1 MMSDHLKNLLRN
13 LKKERLLS
21 FSNIIVMT
29 ISFLFLG
36 LFVSTVVLSQ
46 TVLKN
51 LEQQAQVSIFFK
63 DDFTE
68 ASILELKGKIEQ
80 DERVYSVS
88 YISKEDAYSI
98 FTEINKDEPILLESV
113 TASILPASLE
123 IKASKIS
130 DLGVLATSYDEIEG
144 VEEVRYFEDVISSFK
159 NFSTAVYIVGFVL
172 VIIFFVISYSIVIS
186 TLKMTIDSKGSEFEI
201 MKLVGATDSYVR
213 TPLIYQGTFYG
224 GVASFSAG
232 LLLLIITLF
241 VKQIKYMPKTLSIGF
256 FSNLVVGPII
266 FASVLWVILVISG
279 VVLGYLGSSST
290 VKKYLKY

>member
-1 MMSDHLKNLLRN
+1 
-13 LKKERLLS
+13 
-21 FSNIIVMT
+21 MT